1 MAGGENGDI
10 SCQELVELV
19 TDYLEA
25 ALPEADRARFE
36 AHLAECPHCEEYVAQ
51 IRQTIDIVGEL
62 TAEMISL
69 ERRQQLLEAF
79 RGWGGARETPTPR
92 NGRGARGTK
101 RA

>member
-25 ALPEADRARFE
+25 VLPEADLARFE

-51 IRQTIDIVGEL
+51 MRRTIAVLGEL
-62 TAEMISL
+62 TADMISR
-69 ERRQQLLEAF
+69 ERQQQLLEAF
-79 RGWGGARETPTPR
+79 RGWRGGRNADRR
-92 NGRGARGTK
+92 NGGGARGTK